1 MKDLKETLSI
11 YFHGLKAAV
20 APTLSMP
27 KDRFAFVAAVWHYI
41 FRLSGRLDRLIARW
55 KNGTL
60 PKPGTPRPGRARATQ
75 AGKPQFR
82 LPSSHKWLIHRIQ
95 GTAFAGSQLAH
106 LIATNAELH
115 ELLEAAP
122 QGRRLLNPL
131 CRALGVDFDK
141 PTGVVL
147 PKPQAPPGPKR
158 EPVPEP
164 KTERA
169 SPPEQRPTRL
179 ECPSQP
185 VPAPPDPPAQTGP
198 PPPSPQAHPAPS
210 FGA

>member
-1 MKDLKETLSI
+1 MIALKDLLAL

-27 KDRFAFVAAVWHYI
+27 KERFAFVAAVWHYI

-60 PKPGTPRPGRARATQ
+60 PKPRPPQPGRTGATQ
-75 AGKPQFR
+75 AGKPKFR
-82 LPSSHKWLIHRIQ
+82 LPSSHKWLLHRIQ

-115 ELLEAAP
+115 EFLEAAP

-131 CRALGVDFDK
+131 CRALGIDFDK
-141 PTGVVL
+141 PTGVAL
-147 PKPQAPPGPKR
+147 PKPTAEPKPEPEPASSPP
-158 EPVPEP
+158 PVP
-164 KTERA
+164 
-169 SPPEQRPTRL
+169 S
-179 ECPSQP
+179 
-185 VPAPPDPPAQTGP
+185 VPAPSVPVQTHPLAAATPPNP
-198 PPPSPQAHPAPS
+198 PVVFSSA
-210 FGA
+210 

>member
-1 MKDLKETLSI
+1 MIALKDLLAL

-27 KDRFAFVAAVWHYI
+27 KERFAFVAAVWHYI

-60 PKPGTPRPGRARATQ
+60 PKPRPPQPQAPLPLLPEPGLTPATPRR
-75 AGKPQFR
+75 KPAFR
-82 LPSSHKWLIHRIQ
+82 LPSRHMWLIRSIQ

-115 ELLEAAP
+115 AFLEAAP

-131 CRALGVDFDK
+131 CRMLGVDFDK
-141 PTGVVL
+141 PTGVLL
-147 PKPQAPPGPKR
+147 PKPQAPP
-158 EPVPEP
+158 EP
-164 KTERA
+164 KPA
-169 SPPEQRPTRL
+169 SETTA
-179 ECPSQP
+179 S
-185 VPAPPDPPAQTGP
+185 PAPPAPSGP
-198 PPPSPQAHPAPS
+198 QGGTAHPAQ
-210 FGA
+210 GAPTPPVVFSSA

>member
-27 KDRFAFVAAVWHYI
+27 KERFAFVAAVWHYI

-60 PKPGTPRPGRARATQ
+60 PKPGVARPGRARAARKTP
-75 AGKPQFR
+75 KLH
-82 LPSSHKWLIHRIQ
+82 LPRGHMWLIRRIQ

-106 LIATNAELH
+106 LIATSAELH
-115 ELLEAAP
+115 EFLEAAP

-131 CRALGVDFDK
+131 CRALGIDFDK
-141 PTGVVL
+141 PTGVAL
-147 PKPQAPPGPKR
+147 PKPTAKPK
-158 EPVPEP
+158 PESA
-164 KTERA
+164 E
-169 SPPEQRPTRL
+169 S
-179 ECPSQP
+179 
-185 VPAPPDPPAQTGP
+185 PPAQPPAPMVCAPQPTGSP
-198 PPPSPQAHPAPS
+198 PAHPIIFSSA
-210 FGA
+210 

>member
-1 MKDLKETLSI
+1 MKGLQDWFSL

-27 KDRFAFVAAVWHYI
+27 KERFAFVAAVWHYI
-41 FRLSGRLDRLIARW
+41 FRLSHRIDRLIARW

-60 PKPGTPRPGRARATQ
+60 PKRRPPGSPQPAAPDPGRTRATPM
-75 AGKPQFR
+75 GKPAFR
-82 LPSSHKWLIHRIQ
+82 LPGGHMWLIRGIQ

-115 ELLEAAP
+115 EFLEAAP

-131 CRALGVDFDK
+131 CRALGIDFDP

-147 PKPQAPPGPKR
+147 P
-158 EPVPEP
+158 
-164 KTERA
+164 
-169 SPPEQRPTRL
+169 
-179 ECPSQP
+179 
-185 VPAPPDPPAQTGP
+185 
-198 PPPSPQAHPAPS
+198 
-210 FGA
+210 

>member
-1 MKDLKETLSI
+1 MST

-20 APTLSMP
+20 APSMSMA
-27 KDRFAFVAAVWHYI
+27 KDHFAFVAAVWHYI
-41 FRLSGRLDRLIARW
+41 FRLSGRLDRLITRW

-60 PKPGTPRPGRARATQ
+60 PKPRPPASPQPGRTRAATS
-75 AGKPQFR
+75 GKPAFR
-82 LPSSHKWLIHRIQ
+82 LPGGHMWLIRGIQ

-115 ELLEAAP
+115 EFLEAAP

-147 PKPQAPPGPKR
+147 PKPTAEPKP
-158 EPVPEP
+158 EPAANPVPEP
-164 KTERA
+164 
-169 SPPEQRPTRL
+169 PRPL
-179 ECPSQP
+179 ECATQSSE
-185 VPAPPDPPAQTGP
+185 AALTPPIVFSST
-198 PPPSPQAHPAPS
+198 
-210 FGA
+210 